1 MSRRRVTE
9 FLPFLLPLRRKQK
22 IWCFYQKMK
31 HDGHHYAR
39 HQAENRLP
47 YLQYECTQGLI
58 NPDSGYDIQ
67 YQYNKAHNLKVV

>member
-31 HDGHHYAR
+31 HDGNRYAR
-39 HQAENRLP
+39 RQAEERLP
-47 YLQYECTQGLI
+47 YIQYECTQ
-58 NPDSGYDIQ
+58 
-67 YQYNKAHNLKVV
+67 